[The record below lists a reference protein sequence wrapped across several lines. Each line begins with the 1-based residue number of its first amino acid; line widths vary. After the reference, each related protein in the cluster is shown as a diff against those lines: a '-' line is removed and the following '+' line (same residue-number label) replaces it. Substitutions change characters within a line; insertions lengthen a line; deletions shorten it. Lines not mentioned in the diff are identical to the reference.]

1 MIKLIRLITGEDI
14 ISDIDKK
21 DDVLVLKQPHRL
33 ILTQEGLGSMPLCP
47 FAKST
52 NFEISLKN
60 VLFEADPEPQI
71 RDSYASQTGSIV
83 VASGQILKP

>member
-1 MIKLIRLITGEDI
+1 MIKLLRLVTGEDI
-14 ISDIDKK
+14 ISDIEKK
-21 DDVLVLKQPHRL
+21 EGVVVLKSPHRL

-52 NFEISLKN
+52 TYEIASSN
-60 VLFEADPEPQI
+60 ILFEAEPEPQI

-83 VASGQILKP
+83 VASSDILTP